1 MIIDLLCNNLIS
13 MRLIGRKH
21 GFRIG
26 SGRTV
31 KAGLKLHNLNVETYK
46 EIAGTNN
53 DLLDKAQK

>member
-1 MIIDLLCNNLIS
+1 

-31 KAGLKLHNLNVETYK
+31 KHGFRLKNLNAEDYK
-46 EIAGTNN
+46 KHFGLATELI
-53 DLLDKAQK
+53 DQAQV